1 MATHLDQTAASPDA
15 APPWRL
21 TAALDAKLAEL
32 KGRGYEVLWIESSRA
47 DLTQLVI
54 EGGEAAIRL
63 DPDPAVD
70 RAWYGETEIRHGA
83 SRDLTWVFLRG
94 EVAAGEVS
102 AHVVSPPDGPV
113 GVPSGAA
120 A

>member
-1 MATHLDQTAASPDA
+1 MATHLDRTTADA
-15 APPWRL
+15 PETAPPWRL
-21 TAALDAKLAEL
+21 TEALDAKLSEL
-32 KGRGYEVLWIESSRA
+32 RSQGYEVLWIESSRA

-83 SRDLTWVFLRG
+83 TRDMTWVFLRG

-102 AHVVSPPDGPV
+102 AHVVSPSDAHG
-113 GVPSGAA
+113 
-120 A
+120 